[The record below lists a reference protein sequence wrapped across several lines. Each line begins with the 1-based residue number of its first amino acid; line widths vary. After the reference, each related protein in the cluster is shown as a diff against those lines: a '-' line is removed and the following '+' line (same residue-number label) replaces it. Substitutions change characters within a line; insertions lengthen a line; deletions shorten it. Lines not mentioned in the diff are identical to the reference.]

1 MRGKL
6 IKRSQGGGQEVDH
19 KKLISIDIS
28 KQGVSID
35 STICICNL
43 VFVAVFAPLV
53 TAVVIA
59 AID

>member
-6 IKRSQGGGQEVDH
+6 IKRSQGGGQDH

-28 KQGVSID
+28 KQDVSID
-35 STICICNL
+35 SKICICSL